1 MAKDVERFLSE
12 EDMRTAER
20 HKKRCSASLVIRK
33 METEATMRRRLA
45 PVRMAVV
52 SESAHQGWRGC
63 GEKGALALR
72 CRDRVGAAAVEDSVQ
87 ATQVSTDEWI
97 EKMQCVYMHTDTHT
111 HTGVLRSNKKER
123 NLATCDDVD
132 GP

>member
-1 MAKDVERFLSE
+1 MLSVASHQE
-12 EDMRTAER
+12 NGNRSHDETAPRTCQNGR
-20 HKKRCSASLVIRK
+20 GQRVSAPG
-33 METEATMRRRLA
+33 LA
-45 PVRMAVV
+45 RT
-52 SESAHQGWRGC
+52 